1 MAYQEL
7 IKDFNTTRSVLR
19 DFYVQ
24 GFHTRQDFRLKSLR
38 SYDNER
44 RRVESWLRDAM
55 GFRQE
60 PEGKVVFLTVDCR
73 TVRHNPLYEAFRAK
87 SFTPWDAALHFLLLD
102 LFHRQGEL
110 SFAAVADQICGAL
123 LQANPDCPLPDASKV
138 GGQAVLGR
146 QTK

>member
-110 SFAAVADQICGAL
+110 SSQLWRTRSAGPFSRQIRTVR
-123 LQANPDCPLPDASKV
+123 CPMRPPS
-138 GGQAVLGR
+138 G
-146 QTK
+146 TN